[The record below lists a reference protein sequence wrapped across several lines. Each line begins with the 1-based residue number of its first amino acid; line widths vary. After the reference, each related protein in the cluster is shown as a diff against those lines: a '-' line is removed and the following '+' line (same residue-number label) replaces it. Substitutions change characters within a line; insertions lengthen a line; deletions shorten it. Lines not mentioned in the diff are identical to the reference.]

1 METTT
6 IHPAEVYLRNEQNST
21 SLYVRIAGQRRRLF
35 INRNENVIGI
45 IAPRK
50 RKSGY
55 IFTDWASIEK
65 IYYPSSSPEDAAD
78 IGKKQVLKYQKLAR
92 LATHTNDWLR
102 KIANADLDKSLYEN
116 RITTGTRID
125 GKCIGLATIE
135 KMASM
140 SSVPASLYESANLD
154 GAGRLTQFFQ
164 ITIPLVWTNIRTT
177 LTFFIISTIN
187 MAFLFVKAM
196 TSGGPNGAS
205 DVALN
210 YMYSQKD
217 AGLYGYSM
225 AIGVVIFLFSFALEI
240 RSNRLHCASFWL
252 F

>member
-6 IHPAEVYLRNEQNST
+6 IHPAEAYLRNEQNST

-116 RITTGTRID
+116 RRP
-125 GKCIGLATIE
+125 AH
-135 KMASM
+135 ASTA
-140 SSVPASLYESANLD
+140 SVSDLPPSRSIAAV
-154 GAGRLTQFFQ
+154 G
-164 ITIPLVWTNIRTT
+164 IWLVSER
-177 LTFFIISTIN
+177 
-187 MAFLFVKAM
+187 
-196 TSGGPNGAS
+196 
-205 DVALN
+205 
-210 YMYSQKD
+210 
-217 AGLYGYSM
+217 
-225 AIGVVIFLFSFALEI
+225 
-240 RSNRLHCASFWL
+240 H
-252 F
+252 

>member
-6 IHPAEVYLRNEQNST
+6 IHPAEAYLRNEQNPT
-21 SLYVRIAGQRRRLF
+21 SLYVRIAGKRRRLF

-45 IAPRK
+45 IALGK

-78 IGKKQVLKYQKLAR
+78 IEKKLVLKYQKLAR

-135 KMASM
+135 KYCGSWDMARFRTALKQGEKFSTGRFDFCG
-140 SSVPASLYESANLD
+140 YD
-154 GAGRLTQFFQ
+154 GTLWCEPRENGDMAAGFSKEYRNCGNGYYYL
-164 ITIPLVWTNIRTT
+164 L
-177 LTFFIISTIN
+177 IN
-187 MAFLFVKAM
+187 AM
-196 TSGGPNGAS
+196 NT
-205 DVALN
+205 
-210 YMYSQKD
+210 
-217 AGLYGYSM
+217 
-225 AIGVVIFLFSFALEI
+225 
-240 RSNRLHCASFWL
+240 
-252 F
+252 